1 MVIQAAGAA
10 VSPRNAQTGMA
21 VAVLARGA
29 PLSAENLVEVRE
41 LTRVYGRG
49 DAAVWAVNGIDL
61 DVRRGEFLAVLG
73 VSGSGKSTLL
83 QLIGA
88 LDTPTSGSIRVGG
101 RELARLSSY
110 ERALYRRTTV
120 GFVFQ
125 SFHLVPSMSAEAN
138 VALALTFQGVY
149 GPERQRRTAEALA
162 RVGLAHRARHRPGE
176 LSGGEQQRVALA
188 RGLVHRPLLLLAD
201 EPTGNLDRR
210 TALEIIDLMR
220 ALNREQGTTVI
231 MVTHDEENAAR
242 AADRV
247 IRLRDGRLQ

>member
-1 MVIQAAGAA
+1 LAA
-10 VSPRNAQTGMA
+10 
-21 VAVLARGA
+21 
-29 PLSAENLVEVRE
+29 EHLVETRG
-41 LTRVYGRG
+41 LTRVYGSR
-49 DAAVWAVNGIDL
+49 DTAVRAVDGIDL

-73 VSGSGKSTLL
+73 VSGSGKSSLL

-88 LDTPTSGSIRVGG
+88 LDTPSSGSIRVDG

-110 ERALYRRTTV
+110 ERAVYRRTTV

-125 SFHLVPSMSAEAN
+125 SFHLVPSMTAEAN

-149 GPERQRRTAEALA
+149 GPERERRTAEALE
-162 RVGLAHRARHRPGE
+162 RVGLTRRAKHRPGE

-210 TALEIIDLMR
+210 MALEIIDLMR
-220 ALNREQGTTVI
+220 SINRGQGTTVI

-242 AADRV
+242 AADRIV
-247 IRLRDGRLQ
+247 RLRDGRIVNGEAR